1 MSNIH
6 SLLQLMAT
14 LALHGV
20 TTVRKAGPRNILRRH
35 RTTPVLLSIRV
46 VVIKKHALPI
56 SQATATGLPDYP
68 KGKLSSRDRR
78 SSCCPYLISKLL
90 LFFFFFCSPSALP
103 RIGPVEFAGER
114 DGRLGFPSRNFLVE
128 TSLRPTL
135 SPGLACRVLLIYL
148 DLSLLTASF
157 QSQCTYSLIIY

>member
-1 MSNIH
+1 MMSNIH

-90 LFFFFFCSPSALP
+90 LFFFFFAPHRRSPELDLWSLL
-103 RIGPVEFAGER
+103 GSVTEGLVS
-114 DGRLGFPSRNFLVE
+114 RLGISWLK
-128 TSLRPTL
+128 
-135 SPGLACRVLLIYL
+135 LASVQRSVL
-148 DLSLLTASF
+148 AWPVVF
-157 QSQCTYSLIIY
+157 F